1 MRRFRKTDCVDELYA
16 FVTGE
21 GILDVFKIIRM
32 PREEVPNTAGTVTL
46 EEAGLTSMESLHVEL
61 AAAPAAPPAPAVP
74 AAASAAEAS
83 SSAALAPPP
92 PPPPPPAAVA
102 PSAPAPARSQLP
114 RAAPRGGRAGLAGA
128 LGKAKAKRMLPD
140 DGDDDVIDVTSPAV
154 HAIKRAKA
162 ASPIIID

>member
-1 MRRFRKTDCVDELYA
+1 
-16 FVTGE
+16 
-21 GILDVFKIIRM
+21 M

-74 AAASAAEAS
+74 AAASEAGAS

-162 ASPIIID
+162 APPIIID